1 MAAQGSDNTSG
12 YGLGVLKS
20 QEIARKHWSRYQLAL
35 RRGHQEYQKQARICE
50 NFYLGGGRQWQD
62 EDKQALEDAGRP
74 ALEENVIFSTVNTV
88 IGYQTQSRM
97 DVAYKPRE
105 EDDQGIS
112 DVLSKITMYVTDQNK
127 FPWKESTVF
136 ADGLIQQRGY
146 FDIKMNFDENVY
158 GDISIDVLDPL
169 DVIPDPDSK
178 SYDPDDWADV
188 TVCSWMSFDDIKETY
203 GIKKW
208 REVENNVTT
217 EPDFGRG
224 SLEEERNKFGTTN
237 NYSAFYTDSNDIQ
250 HARLLSRQYWKVQNR
265 NFFFDPKA
273 GDLYPVPDDMKPGE
287 IKKFAKENKYEII
300 KKVTKRIRWTV
311 SNRDVVL
318 FDEWSPYDHFTVVP
332 YFPYFRRGVTIGLV
346 DNLIKT
352 QEMLNKVYS
361 QILHVVN
368 TTANSGWLLE
378 EDSLVNMDTEDL
390 EVLGSQTGLVLEYKR
405 GGAAPQK
412 IEPNQVPTGLKDLV
426 TSGVELIRLIS
437 GVSETFQGGKG
448 PEVSGTA
455 IQSRVHQSAI
465 QLAAPIDN
473 LFRTRNMIA
482 ERVLKLIQGFYTQ
495 ERTFMITGHDENGK
509 PVNTPVA
516 INKED
521 TANPDSSAL
530 INDVSVGKYD
540 VVIADV
546 PTQITFQNAQFSQAI
561 EMRKFGV
568 MIPDAEM
575 VRMSTLSRK
584 TEIAKQ
590 LENAPDPETVDA
602 QKEQLILTNETMK
615 KTIEELESKIKEKDS
630 EVLKQVAD
638 VAVLIAANPKLAPIM
653 DALMATVGKDVK
665 EEQGEGA
672 NEMPVSPQQNPGTQS
687 SLGQPIQ

>member
-1 MAAQGSDNTSG
+1 MNQTSLDNPVG
-12 YGLGVLKS
+12 YGLGVLKE
-20 QEIARKHWSRYQLAL
+20 QELARRHWSRYQMAL
-35 RRGHQEYQKQARICE
+35 RRGHQEYQRQAKTCE
-50 NFYLGGGRQWQD
+50 NFYLGGGRQWTD

-74 ALEENVIFSTVNTV
+74 ALEENIIFSTVNTV

-105 EDDQGIS
+105 SDDQNIA
-112 DVLSKITMYVTDQNK
+112 DVLSKITMYITDQNK
-127 FPWKESTVF
+127 FPWKESQVF

-146 FDIKMNFDENVY
+146 FDIRMNFDENVY
-158 GDISIDVLDPL
+158 GDISIETLDPL

-188 TVCSWMSFDDIKETY
+188 TVTSWMTFEDIKETY
-203 GIKKW
+203 GLKKW
-208 REVENNVTT
+208 RLVEKSFTS

-237 NYSAFYTDSNDIQ
+237 NYSAFYTDDNDIQ

-265 NFFFDPKA
+265 EFFFDPTS
-273 GDLYPVPDDMKPGE
+273 GDLYPVPDDMKPAE
-287 IKKFAKENKYEII
+287 RKKFAKENKYETI

-318 FDEWSPYDHFTVVP
+318 FDEWSPYDHFTIVP
-332 YFPYFRRGVTIGLV
+332 YFPYFRRGVTLGIV

-368 TTANSGWLLE
+368 TTANSGWMLE
-378 EDSLVNMDTEDL
+378 ENSLVNMDTEDL
-390 EVLGSQTGLVLEYKR
+390 ETVGSQTGLVLEYKR
-405 GGAAPQK
+405 GGQPPQK

-426 TSGVELIRLIS
+426 TSGVDLIRLIS

-482 ERVLKLIQGFYTQ
+482 QRILKLIQSFFTQ
-495 ERTFMITGHDENGK
+495 ERTFMITGHNEQGQTI
-509 PVNTPVA
+509 NTPVT
-516 INKED
+516 INQED
-521 TANPDSSAL
+521 QTTDSSAL
-530 INDVSVGKYD
+530 INDITVGKYD

-546 PTQITFQNAQFSQAI
+546 PTQITFQNAQFAQAV
-561 EMRKFGV
+561 ELRKFGV
-568 MIPDAEM
+568 QIPDAEM

-584 TEIAKQ
+584 AEIAKQ
-590 LENAPDPETVDA
+590 LENAPDPEVAQA
-602 QKEQLILTNETMK
+602 QKEQMQLANEQMK
-615 KTIEELESKIKEKDS
+615 KQIEELESKAKGKDA

-638 VAVLIAANPKLAPIM
+638 VAVLIAENPRLAPII
-653 DALMATVGKDVK
+653 DVLTASITNK
-665 EEQGEGA
+665 AEA
-672 NEMPVSPQQNPGTQS
+672 NEGEVEPEMVRPQSPV
-687 SLGQPIQ
+687 LGQGL

>member
-1 MAAQGSDNTSG
+1 MGVQGTDQPVG
-12 YGLGVLKS
+12 YGLGVLKE
-20 QEIARKHWSRYQLAL
+20 QELARKHWSRYQLAL
-35 RRGHQEYQKQARICE
+35 RRGHQEYQRQAKTCE

-74 ALEENVIFSTVNTV
+74 ALEENIIFSTVNTV

-112 DVLSKITMYVTDQNK
+112 DILSKVTMYITDQNK

-146 FDIKMNFDENVY
+146 FDVRMDFNENVY
-158 GDISIDVLDPL
+158 GDIAIEVLDPL

-188 TVCSWMSFDDIKETY
+188 TVTSWMTFEDIKQTY
-203 GIKKW
+203 GLKKW
-208 REVENNVTT
+208 REIQNSCTV

-237 NYSAFYTDSNDIQ
+237 NYSAFYTDANDIE
-250 HARLLSRQYWKVQNR
+250 HARLLSRQYWKIQNR
-265 NFFFDPKA
+265 DFYFDPKS
-273 GDLYPVPDDMKPGE
+273 GDLYPVPDDMKPRDR
-287 IKKFAKENKYEII
+287 KKFAKENQYEII

-368 TTANSGWLLE
+368 TTANSGWMIE
-378 EDSLVNMDTEDL
+378 ENSLVNMDTEDL

-405 GGAAPQK
+405 GGQAPQK

-426 TSGVELIRLIS
+426 TSGVDLIRLIS

-482 ERVLKLIQGFYTQ
+482 ERILKLIQSFYTQ
-495 ERTFMITGHDENGK
+495 ERTFMITGHDETGK
-509 PVNTPVA
+509 TINTPVS

-521 TANPDSSAL
+521 TSNPDATSL
-530 INDVSVGKYD
+530 INDITVGKYD

-568 MIPDAEM
+568 QIPDAEM

-590 LENAPDPETVDA
+590 LENAPDPEVAQA
-602 QKEQLILTNETMK
+602 QKDQMQLTNEQLRK
-615 KTIEELESKIKEKDS
+615 EIEELESKIKEKDTDS
-630 EVLKQVAD
+630 LKQVAD

-653 DALMATVGKDVK
+653 DALMATINK
-665 EEQGEGA
+665 EDTEEKGEGL
-672 NEMPVSPQQNPGTQS
+672 NEIPQPPAPQQM
-687 SLGQPIQ
+687 LGQPQLG

>member
-1 MAAQGSDNTSG
+1 MNQTSLDNPVG
-12 YGLGVLKS
+12 YGLGVLKE
-20 QEIARKHWSRYQLAL
+20 QELARRHWSRYQMAL
-35 RRGHQEYQKQARICE
+35 RRGHQEYQRQAKTCE
-50 NFYLGGGRQWQD
+50 NFYLGGGRQWTD

-74 ALEENVIFSTVNTV
+74 ALEENIIFSTINTV

-105 EDDQGIS
+105 ADDQGIS
-112 DVLSKITMYVTDQNK
+112 DILSKITMYITDQNK
-127 FPWKESTVF
+127 FPWKESQVF

-146 FDIKMNFDENVY
+146 FDIRMNFDENVY
-158 GDISIDVLDPL
+158 GDISIETLDPL

-188 TVCSWMSFDDIKETY
+188 TVTSWMTFEDIKETY
-203 GIKKW
+203 GLKKW
-208 REVENNVTT
+208 RLVEKSFTT

-237 NYSAFYTDSNDIQ
+237 NYSAFYTDDNDIQ

-265 NFFFDPKA
+265 DFFFDPTS
-273 GDLYPVPDDMKPGE
+273 GDLYPVPDDMKPAE
-287 IKKFAKENKYEII
+287 RKKFARENKYETI

-318 FDEWSPYDHFTVVP
+318 FDEWSPYDHFTIIP
-332 YFPYFRRGVTIGLV
+332 YFPYFRRGVTLGLV

-368 TTANSGWLLE
+368 TTANSGWMLE
-378 EDSLVNMDTEDL
+378 ENSLVNMDTEDL
-390 EVLGSQTGLVLEYKR
+390 EAVGSQTGLVLEYKR
-405 GGAAPQK
+405 GGQPPQK

-426 TSGVELIRLIS
+426 TSGVDLIRLIS

-473 LFRTRNMIA
+473 LFRTRNMVAQRI
-482 ERVLKLIQGFYTQ
+482 LKLIQSFYTQ
-495 ERTFMITGHDENGK
+495 ERTFMITGHNEQGQTT
-509 PVNTPVA
+509 NTPIT
-516 INKED
+516 INQED
-521 TANPDSSAL
+521 SSTDSSAL
-530 INDVSVGKYD
+530 INDITVGKYD

-546 PTQITFQNAQFSQAI
+546 PTQITFQNAQFAQAV
-561 EMRKFGV
+561 ELRKFGV
-568 MIPDAEM
+568 QIPDAEM

-584 TEIAKQ
+584 AEIAKQ
-590 LENAPDPETVDA
+590 LENAPDPEVAQA
-602 QKEQLILTNETMK
+602 QKEQMQLANEQMK
-615 KTIEELESKIKEKDS
+615 KQIEELESKAKGKDA

-638 VAVLIAANPKLAPIM
+638 VAVLIAENPRLAPII
-653 DALMATVGKDVK
+653 DVLTASITNK
-665 EEQGEGA
+665 AETNEGEVEPEA
-672 NEMPVSPQQNPGTQS
+672 VKPQPPV
-687 SLGQPIQ
+687 LGQGM